1 MISKELIDRIN
12 YLARKSKTEGLT
24 EAEKEEQ
31 TSVRREYIEAIK
43 LRVKDTLDNTKIIR
57 QELDDDCC
65 DCETH
70 TGKCCHHHHHH

>member
-24 EAEKEEQ
+24 EAEKAEQ
-31 TSVRREYIEAIK
+31 ALVRREYIEAIK

-57 QELDDDCC
+57 QELVDDCC
-65 DCETH
+65 DCH
-70 TGKCCHHHHHH
+70 SGKCSHHH